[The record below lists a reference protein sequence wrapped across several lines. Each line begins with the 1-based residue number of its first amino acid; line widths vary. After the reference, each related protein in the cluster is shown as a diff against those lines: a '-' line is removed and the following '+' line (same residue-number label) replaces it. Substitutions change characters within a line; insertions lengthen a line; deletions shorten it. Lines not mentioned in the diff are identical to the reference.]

1 MSKGEFKEMK
11 KASNIMYLL
20 SIIFGIIAL
29 AFYTIFG
36 IVGLTGNMPADITA
50 ELAKT
55 WGSADLNAVWTFFV
69 VEGVLGVLSVIF
81 VFLAKKQVNNSNGHI
96 ALQIVAI
103 VFGAAAS
110 SVFAVLGG
118 IFGII
123 SIKQNQ

>member
-1 MSKGEFKEMK
+1 MK
-11 KASNIMYLL
+11 KASNVMYLL

-29 AFYTIFG
+29 LIYTIFG
-36 IVGLTGNMPADITA
+36 IVGLTGNMPADVTA
-50 ELAKT
+50 ELLKSLGVT
-55 WGSADLNAVWTFFV
+55 DLNAIWTFFII
-69 VEGVLGVLSVIF
+69 EGVLGVLSVVF
-81 VFLAKKQVNNSNGHI
+81 VFLAKKQVNNNNGQI

-123 SIKQNQ
+123 SIKQNN